1 MSITLRLEDKAMES
15 KIEGMGRRIRNW
27 RKDQGIKGYELAR
40 RLNISSGSLSEIE
53 RGKNLPSASTLASI
67 HLTRILH
74 EKEVANPFQAYK
86 IRLNVN
92 SKKGT
97 RRDRLYTHP
106 TRFPRFQTS

>member
-1 MSITLRLEDKAMES
+1 MTANRLP
-15 KIEGMGRRIRNW
+15 
-27 RKDQGIKGYELAR
+27 LA
-40 RLNISSGSLSEIE
+40 
-53 RGKNLPSASTLASI
+53 
-67 HLTRILH
+67 RILH

>member
-1 MSITLRLEDKAMES
+1 MQFLESEIQQYNKLVWSTLLGFDIQPESGTFDFSSEDMITGSVQITGKWNGVITL
-15 KIEGMGRRIRNW
+15 
-27 RKDQGIKGYELAR
+27 Y
-40 RLNISSGSLSEIE
+40 
-53 RGKNLPSASTLASI
+53 LPSTLA
-67 HLTRILH
+67 RILH

>member
-1 MSITLRLEDKAMES
+1 MES

-67 HLTRILH
+67 HLNT
-74 EKEVANPFQAYK
+74 N
-86 IRLNVN
+86 LNVGYVLTGQVAG
-92 SKKGT
+92 KKTARYLVVEVDNEVFHVVLKNKKCGEPP
-97 RRDRLYTHP
+97 L
-106 TRFPRFQTS
+106 

>member
-1 MSITLRLEDKAMES
+1 MSQPGFFDLDNRYES
-15 KIEGMGRRIRNW
+15 ISK
-27 RKDQGIKGYELAR
+27 LA
-40 RLNISSGSLSEIE
+40 
-53 RGKNLPSASTLASI
+53 
-67 HLTRILH
+67 RILH